1 MLTWA
6 KNNMVCT
13 TYREQNSRIFQGQIT
28 VFKDQDLLFNNLFN
42 KSAFF
47 DPILNALS
55 AKTLKGVI

>member
-6 KNNMVCT
+6 ENNMVCKT
-13 TYREQNSRIFQGQIT
+13 CGEQNSRIFQGLIT
-28 VFKDQDLLFNNLFN
+28 VFKDQDLFN

>member
-6 KNNMVCT
+6 ENNMVCT
-13 TYREQNSRIFQGQIT
+13 TYGEQNSRIFQGLIT
-28 VFKDQDLLFNNLFN
+28 VFKDQDLFN

>member
-6 KNNMVCT
+6 ENNMVCT
-13 TYREQNSRIFQGQIT
+13 TCGEQNSRIFQGLIT
-28 VFKDQDLLFNNLFN
+28 VFKDQDLFN

-55 AKTLKGVI
+55 AKTLKGFI

>member
-6 KNNMVCT
+6 KNDMVRT
-13 TYREQNSRIFQGQIT
+13 TYGEQNSRIFQGLIT
-28 VFKDQDLLFNNLFN
+28 VFKDQDLFN

>member
-6 KNNMVCT
+6 ENNMVCT
-13 TYREQNSRIFQGQIT
+13 TYGEQNSRIFQGLIT
-28 VFKDQDLLFNNLFN
+28 VFKDQDLFN
-42 KSAFF
+42 KSAFI

>member
-6 KNNMVCT
+6 ENKMVCT
-13 TYREQNSRIFQGQIT
+13 TCGEQNSRIFQGLIT
-28 VFKDQDLLFNNLFN
+28 VFKDQDLFN

-55 AKTLKGVI
+55 AKTLKGFI

>member
-6 KNNMVCT
+6 KNDMVRT
-13 TYREQNSRIFQGQIT
+13 TYGEQNSRIFQGQIT
-28 VFKDQDLLFNNLFN
+28 VFKDQDLFN

>member
-6 KNNMVCT
+6 ENNMVCT
-13 TYREQNSRIFQGQIT
+13 TYGEQNSRIFQGLIT
-28 VFKDQDLLFNNLFN
+28 VFKDQDLLN

>member
-6 KNNMVCT
+6 ENNMVCT
-13 TYREQNSRIFQGQIT
+13 TYGEQNSRIFQRLIT
-28 VFKDQDLLFNNLFN
+28 VFKDQDLFN

>member
-1 MLTWA
+1 MLIWA
-6 KNNMVCT
+6 KKNMVRT
-13 TYREQNSRIFQGQIT
+13 TCGEQNSRIFQGQIT
-28 VFKDQDLLFNNLFN
+28 VFKDQDLFN

>member
-6 KNNMVCT
+6 KNNMVRT
-13 TYREQNSRIFQGQIT
+13 TYGEQNSRIFQGQIT
-28 VFKDQDLLFNNLFN
+28 VFKDQDLFN

>member
-13 TYREQNSRIFQGQIT
+13 TYGEQNSRIFQGQIT
-28 VFKDQDLLFNNLFN
+28 VFKDQDLFN

>member
-6 KNNMVCT
+6 ENNMVCT
-13 TYREQNSRIFQGQIT
+13 TCGEQNSRIFQGLIT
-28 VFKDQDLLFNNLFN
+28 VFKDQDLFN

>member
-6 KNNMVCT
+6 ENNVVCT
-13 TYREQNSRIFQGQIT
+13 TYGEQNSRIFQGLIT
-28 VFKDQDLLFNNLFN
+28 VFKDQDLFN

>member
-6 KNNMVCT
+6 KNDMVRT
-13 TYREQNSRIFQGQIT
+13 SYGEQNSRIFQGLIT
-28 VFKDQDLLFNNLFN
+28 VFKDQDLFN

>member
-13 TYREQNSRIFQGQIT
+13 TYREQNSRIFQGLIT
-28 VFKDQDLLFNNLFN
+28 VFKDQDLFN